1 MSRPLIAGNWKMN
14 GSGKNIAE
22 LMKKLLELQCK
33 SDIVIFPPYVY
44 IPQVVTALSDKA
56 IAVGAQDVCEYNF
69 GAYTGEVSSEM
80 LKDIGCTYCLV
91 GHSER
96 RGIYGEDNS
105 KVASKFYQAS
115 LAGLKPILCLGE
127 TLEQKK
133 KGETLGLI
141 CEQIDA
147 ILDRAGKNSLSNAVI
162 AYEPIWAI
170 GTGETASADQAQEVH
185 AALRARLQ
193 QLDADLAE
201 TTPILYGG
209 SVKANNAS
217 ELFAQ
222 PDIDG
227 GLVGGASLKADEFNT
242 ICASV

>member
-1 MSRPLIAGNWKMN
+1 MRRPLIAGNWKMN

-22 LMKKLLELQCK
+22 LVKKLLDLHCE
-33 SDIVIFPPYVY
+33 SDIIIFPPYVY
-44 IPQVVTALSDKA
+44 IPQVVTALSNKA

-96 RGIYGEDNS
+96 RNLYGEDNS
-105 KVASKFYQAS
+105 KVANKFYQAS

-127 TLEQKK
+127 TLEQRE
-133 KGETLGLI
+133 KGETLDLI

-147 ILDRAGKNSLSNAVI
+147 ILDCAGKNSLSNAVI

-170 GTGETASADQAQEVH
+170 GSGKPADANEIQLVH
-185 AALRARLQ
+185 QYIRSKIGDSSLGSK
-193 QLDADLAE
+193 
-201 TTPILYGG
+201 ILYGG
-209 SVKANNAS
+209 SVTPANTMQLL
-217 ELFAQ
+217 EK

-227 GLVGGASLKADEFNT
+227 LLVGGASLDAVAFSE
-242 ICASV
+242 ICKLA

>member
-170 GTGETASADQAQEVH
+170 GSGKPADASEIQLVH
-185 AALRARLQ
+185 QYIRSKIGDSGLGSK
-193 QLDADLAE
+193 
-201 TTPILYGG
+201 ILYGG
-209 SVKANNAS
+209 SVTPANTMQLL
-217 ELFAQ
+217 EK

-227 GLVGGASLKADEFNT
+227 LLVGGASLDAVAFSE
-242 ICASV
+242 ICKLA